1 MANLTRRFT
10 WKKWAPDLGENREL
24 PEPVLYLE
32 IATGLTKAQL
42 DAIGETL
49 RTARDVTFEQPDFA
63 ALPEGERGAAA
74 EKALAAYIAKLR
86 GVVVAALSP
95 FVRVHG
101 GPHTVD
107 GLPLATLDDY
117 LRLTEE
123 AADMGVRARAELEAA
138 VLRFNSVEGPDTLF
152 SLRRSGGGASTPP
165 RSAAPEEPQTEG
177 R

>member
-24 PEPVLYLE
+24 PEPVLFLE
-32 IATGLTKAQL
+32 IATGLTRAQL
-42 DAIGETL
+42 DVIGETL
-49 RTARDVTFEQPDFA
+49 RTARSVALEAPDLS
-63 ALPEGERGAAA
+63 ALPEEERQAAA
-74 EKALAAYIAKLR
+74 EKALADFISKLR
-86 GVVVAALSP
+86 GVVVSALGP

-107 GLPLATLDDY
+107 GQALATLDDY
-117 LRLTEE
+117 LKLTEE

-138 VLRFNSVEGPDTLF
+138 VLRFNSVEGPDMLF
-152 SLRRSGGGASTPP
+152 SLRRSGGGASTPRP
-165 RSAAPEEPQTEG
+165 SAASAEQQTDG